1 VEKRRGEERRRKR
14 RREKKGDE
22 GRNAQ
27 ESRIAITTFAE
38 ADTTI
43 GCGTT
48 KSRGYL
54 WRGHMEVVPWG
65 CLAFGRPVI
74 PRVKSFMDPRCNRK
88 IDATTNSEVKRTSAV
103 ERRKESVSKG
113 EKREAGA

>member
-1 VEKRRGEERRRKR
+1 VEKGRGKGEEERIGEERKEKKREEERRR
-14 RREKKGDE
+14 ETKGDE

-27 ESRIAITTFAE
+27 ESGIAITTFAE

-65 CLAFGRPVI
+65 CLALARQLSHV
-74 PRVKSFMDPRCNRK
+74 
-88 IDATTNSEVKRTSAV
+88 
-103 ERRKESVSKG
+103 
-113 EKREAGA
+113 